1 MALKYR
7 LYDEFY
13 LRGKASLRQ
22 GDTVIDAGAHLGT
35 FTAYALARGARRVV
49 VLEPDPVNADCLRQ
63 TFVTESFTGRVVILE
78 EAVWHE
84 SGVLRFQESSDSL
97 LGRVS
102 NALRGPVRDQRELS
116 VAATTIDEVVE
127 RLELKQVDVIKLN
140 VEGAERNAVRGA
152 RHTILRLRPRIIV
165 NLEHSP
171 DDAELVPAL
180 VRSVVPGYRIVWRG
194 REQAFFYWSR

>member
-13 LRGKASLRQ
+13 LRGEASLRK

-35 FTAYALARGARRVV
+35 FTAYALEHGARRVV
-49 VLEPDPVNADCLRQ
+49 VFEPDPVNAVCLRQ
-63 TFVTESFTGRVVILE
+63 TFVSDSDNGRVLILE

-84 SGVLRFQESSDSL
+84 PGVLRFHESGDSL

-102 NALRGPVRDQRELS
+102 TAPQGPAGGKGDIAVT
-116 VAATTIDEVVE
+116 ATTIDEAVE
-127 RLELKQVDVIKLN
+127 RLELAQVDVIKLN

-152 RHTILRLRPRIIV
+152 RQTIRRFRPRIIV
-165 NLEHSP
+165 NLEHSA
-171 DDAELVPAL
+171 DDAEVIPAL
-180 VRSVVPGYRIVWRG
+180 IQSVVPGYRLVWRG
-194 REQAFFYWSR
+194 REQAFLYCSQ